1 MTDATRQ
8 RLFGI
13 DRAFAHP
20 ATGILL
26 AAIGIMLL
34 VGLVTILVVVRHLD
48 AERKKELWQRYI
60 GWLVFV
66 PLVAGPMLAGAFWA
80 ILVVALLSIFCYR
93 EYARATGL
101 FREKLISFLVIVSI
115 LAVQFT
121 VLDNWYLLFVALF
134 PLGIGGIASLAIL
147 QDRPKGYIQR
157 VALGT
162 FAFALFGSCL
172 GHLGFL
178 ANDVN
183 YRPILIFVLAAVGL
197 NDVGAFVT
205 GRLVGGRKLCVNTS
219 PNKTVAGAIGA
230 LVLTVLFVVPAGKLV
245 FEGTELGDWSRLVL
259 FGLALSVSC
268 QFGDLMLSSIKRDLG
283 LKDMDVLI
291 PGHGGLLDRFDSLIL
306 VAPVAFH
313 AINYFIGVGKDLQ
326 PCIFSGAR

>member
-1 MTDATRQ
+1 MTQATRQ

-13 DRAFAHP
+13 DSAFAHP
-20 ATGILL
+20 ATGVLL
-26 AAIGIMLL
+26 AAIGVMLL
-34 VGLVTILVVVRHLD
+34 VGLITILLISRHLD
-48 AERKKELWQRYI
+48 AERRKELWQRYV
-60 GWLVFV
+60 GWLVFT
-66 PLVAGPMLAGAFWA
+66 PLVAGAILAGAFWA
-80 ILVVALLSIFCYR
+80 ILVVAILSFLCYR

-101 FREKLISFLVIVSI
+101 FREKVISFWVIVSI

-121 VLDNWYLLFVALF
+121 VLDNWYLMFVALF
-134 PLGIGGIASLAIL
+134 PLAIGGIASLAIL

-162 FAFALFGSCL
+162 FAFVLFGSCL

-178 ANDVN
+178 ANDTD
-183 YRPILIFVLAAVGL
+183 YRPRLIFVLAAVGL

-205 GRLVGGRKLCVNTS
+205 GRLIGGRKLCVNTS
-219 PNKTVAGAIGA
+219 PNKTVAGAVGA
-230 LVLTVLFVVPAGKLV
+230 LILSILFVVLAGRVV
-245 FEGTELGDWSRLVL
+245 FAGTDLAGWGRLIL

-283 LKDMDVLI
+283 LKDMDALI

-313 AINYFIGVGKDLQ
+313 VINYFAGVGVGQ
-326 PCIFSGAR
+326 QICIFSGAR